1 MNTNEYDVLIVGGG
15 MVGATLACALADFP
29 LRIGIVERFPLLS
42 DEQPSY
48 DDRSIALAYGS
59 SRIFSAMGLWGAL
72 RPVTEPIR
80 RIHIS
85 DRGHFGATRLDSRE
99 QGTEALGYVVENRE
113 MGRVLHDALSNQENV
128 SLICPAHVQSI
139 HVHEHYAELEY
150 TQAAETRRVRA
161 ALVVAADGTQSLV
174 REQLHIPVKTWQYN
188 QTAII
193 TNVSPA
199 LDHHNIAYERFT
211 ETGPLALLPMRSI
224 GSAGETSRRC
234 SLVWTVRNEQVEET
248 LAWPD
253 DEFLARLQTRFGQ
266 RLGKFQRVGSRH
278 AYPLNL
284 VRATEHIQSRVA
296 LIGNA
301 AHTLHPVAGQGYNLG
316 IRDVAVLAELLA
328 SAARHGEDPGAMPLL
343 QQYADWR
350 RRDHRNVI
358 AFTDGLVRIFTN
370 PLRGVQ
376 MVRDAGLLTLDL
388 LPPMKNWLARQTMGL
403 GGKLPRLGRGLPL

>member
-1 MNTNEYDVLIVGGG
+1 MDTIEYDVLIVGGG
-15 MVGATLACALADFP
+15 MVGATLACALAKFP
-29 LRIGIVERFPLLS
+29 VRIGVVERFPLHS
-42 DEQPSY
+42 TEQPSY
-48 DDRSIALAYGS
+48 DDRSIALACGS
-59 SRIFSAMGLWGAL
+59 SRIFAAMGLWDRL
-72 RPVTEPIR
+72 RPATEPIH

-85 DRGHFGATRLDSRE
+85 DRGHFGATRLDCRE
-99 QGTEALGYVVENRE
+99 QGTEALGYVVENRA
-113 MGRVLHDALSNQENV
+113 MGRVLHDALAQQENV

-139 HVHEHYAELEY
+139 VTQEHFAELRY
-150 TQAAETRRVRA
+150 TQAGETHKARA

-174 REQLHIPVKTWQYN
+174 REQLHIPVQTWEYD

-211 ETGPLALLPMRSI
+211 DTGPLALLPMRPMVS
-224 GSAGETSRRC
+224 GNDVSRRC
-234 SLVWTVRNEQVEET
+234 ALVWTVRNDQVEET
-248 LAWPD
+248 LAWTD
-253 DEFLARLQTRFGQ
+253 NEFLDRLQVRFGQ

-284 VRATEHIQSRVA
+284 VRATEHIHSRVA

-328 SAARHGEDPGAMPLL
+328 GAARNGEDPGSLALL

-350 RRDHRNVI
+350 RQDHRNVI
-358 AFTDGLVRIFTN
+358 AFTDGLVRIFSN
-370 PLRGVQ
+370 PLRSVQ
-376 MVRDAGLLTLDL
+376 IVRDVGLLTLDL